1 MIASQPESLLSRA
14 DPPAGWSRA
23 NSSRANS
30 SRVCVGQNRIL
41 IRPTIFLSL
50 FLTMLA
56 TAGHEGIAY
65 AQPSKPGSEVR
76 PAEAAPPK
84 PAPYDDKL
92 ARLSEIL
99 GAVQYLRTLCPS
111 SGPEDWRRSMS
122 DLLAADTA
130 NEPER
135 RQRMTAAFNRG
146 YRSFAAIHTSCTRAA
161 IMAEENYR
169 NEGATL
175 AQEIASR
182 FGN

>member
-1 MIASQPESLLSRA
+1 M
-14 DPPAGWSRA
+14 
-23 NSSRANS
+23 
-30 SRVCVGQNRIL
+30 GQNKIL
-41 IRPTIFLSL
+41 MRPTIFLSL
-50 FLTMLA
+50 FLTMLPTGQNGA
-56 TAGHEGIAY
+56 VY
-65 AQPSKPGSEVR
+65 AQPSKAASEAR
-76 PAEAAPPK
+76 PAETAPPK

-111 SGPEDWRRSMS
+111 SGPEDWRKSMG

>member
-1 MIASQPESLLSRA
+1 M
-14 DPPAGWSRA
+14 
-23 NSSRANS
+23 
-30 SRVCVGQNRIL
+30 

-56 TAGHEGIAY
+56 VSGQAGIAY
-65 AQPSKPGSEVR
+65 AQPSKSVSTAR
-76 PAEAAPPK
+76 PAETMPPK

-111 SGPEDWRRSMS
+111 SGPEDWRKSMS

-130 NEPER
+130 SEPER

>member
-1 MIASQPESLLSRA
+1 MIARRPESRLFRNN
-14 DPPAGWSRA
+14 PPAGC
-23 NSSRANS
+23 

-41 IRPTIFLSL
+41 MRQTIFLSL
-50 FLTMLA
+50 LLTMLA
-56 TAGHEGIAY
+56 VAGLEGVAY
-65 AQPSKPGSEVR
+65 AQPSNAVSREAR
-76 PAEAAPPK
+76 PPEAQPPK
-84 PAPYDDKL
+84 PAPYDDRL

-135 RQRMTAAFNRG
+135 RQRLTAAFNRG

-161 IMAEENYR
+161 VMAEESYR

>member
-1 MIASQPESLLSRA
+1 MRQ
-14 DPPAGWSRA
+14 
-23 NSSRANS
+23 
-30 SRVCVGQNRIL
+30 
-41 IRPTIFLSL
+41 TIFLSL
-50 FLTMLA
+50 LLTMLA
-56 TAGHEGIAY
+56 VAGLEGVAY
-65 AQPSKPGSEVR
+65 AQPSNAVSREAR
-76 PAEAAPPK
+76 PPEAQPPK
-84 PAPYDDKL
+84 PAPDDDRL
-92 ARLSEIL
+92 ARVSEIL

-135 RQRMTAAFNRG
+135 RQRLTAAFNRG

-161 IMAEENYR
+161 VMAEESYR

>member
-1 MIASQPESLLSRA
+1 MIASQPELLLSRT
-14 DPPAGWSRA
+14 DPPAGW
-23 NSSRANS
+23 SRANS

-56 TAGHEGIAY
+56 ISGQEGIAY
-65 AQPSKPGSEVR
+65 AQPSKPASEAR
-76 PAEAAPPK
+76 PAEVTPPK

>member
-1 MIASQPESLLSRA
+1 MFVSKCGTKQDLMPK
-14 DPPAGWSRA
+14 
-23 NSSRANS
+23 
-30 SRVCVGQNRIL
+30 
-41 IRPTIFLSL
+41 TIFLSL
-50 FLTMLA
+50 FAASLVVSGSIGAVL
-56 TAGHEGIAY
+56 
-65 AQPSKPGSEVR
+65 AQPVGTSPKVT
-76 PAEAAPPK
+76 APPVATPSK

-111 SGPEDWRRSMS
+111 SGAEDWRKPMS

-146 YRSFAAIHTSCTRAA
+146 YRSFAAIHTSCTQAA
-161 IMAEENYR
+161 VVAEENYR

>member
-1 MIASQPESLLSRA
+1 MIASRPESLLFRTY
-14 DPPAGWSRA
+14 PPAGC
-23 NSSRANS
+23 

-50 FLTMLA
+50 FLSMLA
-56 TAGHEGIAY
+56 AAGPEGIAH
-65 AQPSKPGSEVR
+65 AQPSKPASEAR
-76 PAEAAPPK
+76 PPEATPPK

-111 SGPEDWRRSMS
+111 SGPEDWRSSMS

>member
-1 MIASQPESLLSRA
+1 MIASRPESLLSRA
-14 DPPAGWSRA
+14 YPPAGC
-23 NSSRANS
+23 

-41 IRPTIFLSL
+41 IRPTIFLSF
-50 FLTMLA
+50 FLTMLPP
-56 TAGHEGIAY
+56 AGQEGVAY
-65 AQPSKPGSEVR
+65 AQPSKAVSSEVR
-76 PAEAAPPK
+76 PPEAQPPK
-84 PAPYDDKL
+84 PAPYDDRL

-122 DLLAADTA
+122 DLLTADTA

-161 IMAEENYR
+161 VMAEESYR

>member
-1 MIASQPESLLSRA
+1 MIARRPESRLFRNN
-14 DPPAGWSRA
+14 PPAGC
-23 NSSRANS
+23 

-41 IRPTIFLSL
+41 MRQTIFLSL
-50 FLTMLA
+50 LLTMLA
-56 TAGHEGIAY
+56 MAGLEGVAY
-65 AQPSKPGSEVR
+65 AQPSNAVSREAR
-76 PAEAAPPK
+76 PPEALPPK
-84 PAPYDDKL
+84 PTPYDDRL

-161 IMAEENYR
+161 VMAEESYR

>member
-1 MIASQPESLLSRA
+1 MARRVWFFLCLVLSAALPSAS
-14 DPPAGWSRA
+14 
-23 NSSRANS
+23 
-30 SRVCVGQNRIL
+30 
-41 IRPTIFLSL
+41 
-50 FLTMLA
+50 LTA
-56 TAGHEGIAY
+56 
-65 AQPSKPGSEVR
+65 AQH
-76 PAEAAPPK
+76 AAPAPAAPQESK

-99 GAVQYLRTLCPS
+99 GAVQYLRTLCPAT
-111 SGPEDWRRSMS
+111 GKEEWRKAMS

-130 NEPER
+130 SEQQR

-146 YRSFAAIHTSCTRAA
+146 YRTFAAVHTSCTPAA
-161 IMAEENYR
+161 ISAEEQYR

>member
-1 MIASQPESLLSRA
+1 MNSRITAIWARCVTSRCWVARKVMGRRVCFLSALLVSVAMPVSSYAASQKPPQ
-14 DPPAGWSRA
+14 PPA
-23 NSSRANS
+23 
-30 SRVCVGQNRIL
+30 
-41 IRPTIFLSL
+41 
-50 FLTMLA
+50 
-56 TAGHEGIAY
+56 
-65 AQPSKPGSEVR
+65 
-76 PAEAAPPK
+76 PPPQESK

-111 SGPEDWRRSMS
+111 SGPEDWRKSMS

-130 NEPER
+130 SEPER

-161 IMAEENYR
+161 IMAEESYR

>member
-1 MIASQPESLLSRA
+1 
-14 DPPAGWSRA
+14 
-23 NSSRANS
+23 
-30 SRVCVGQNRIL
+30 VGQNRIL
-41 IRPTIFLSL
+41 MRPTIFLSL
-50 FLTMLA
+50 FLTMLVIGQGEVA
-56 TAGHEGIAY
+56 Q
-65 AQPSKPGSEVR
+65 AQPSKAVSPP
-76 PAEAAPPK
+76 PAVEAAPPK

-111 SGPEDWRRSMS
+111 SGPEDWRKSMS

-130 NEPER
+130 SEPER

-161 IMAEENYR
+161 IMAEESYR

>member
-1 MIASQPESLLSRA
+1 MIARRPESRLFRNN
-14 DPPAGWSRA
+14 PPAGC
-23 NSSRANS
+23 

-41 IRPTIFLSL
+41 MRQTIFLSL
-50 FLTMLA
+50 LLTMLA
-56 TAGHEGIAY
+56 VAGLEGVAY
-65 AQPSKPGSEVR
+65 AQPSNAVSKEAR
-76 PAEAAPPK
+76 PPEAQPPK
-84 PAPYDDKL
+84 PAPYDDRL

-161 IMAEENYR
+161 VMAEENYR

>member
-1 MIASQPESLLSRA
+1 M
-14 DPPAGWSRA
+14 
-23 NSSRANS
+23 
-30 SRVCVGQNRIL
+30 

-56 TAGHEGIAY
+56 ISGQEGIAY
-65 AQPSKPGSEVR
+65 AQPSKPASEAR
-76 PAEAAPPK
+76 PAEVTPPK

-135 RQRMTAAFNRG
+135 RQRMT
-146 YRSFAAIHTSCTRAA
+146 
-161 IMAEENYR
+161 
-169 NEGATL
+169 
-175 AQEIASR
+175 
-182 FGN
+182 

>member
-1 MIASQPESLLSRA
+1 M
-14 DPPAGWSRA
+14 
-23 NSSRANS
+23 
-30 SRVCVGQNRIL
+30 GQNRIL

-56 TAGHEGIAY
+56 TDGQEGIAF
-65 AQPSKPGSEVR
+65 AQPSKPASEAR
-76 PAEAAPPK
+76 PAEAIPPK